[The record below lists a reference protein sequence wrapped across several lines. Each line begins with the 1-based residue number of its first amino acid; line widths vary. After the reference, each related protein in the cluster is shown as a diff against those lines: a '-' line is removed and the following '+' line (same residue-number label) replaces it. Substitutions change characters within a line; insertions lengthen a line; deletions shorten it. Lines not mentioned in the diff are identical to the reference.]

1 LGLSANR
8 IIATILLFSVSFYQ
22 MNEKLETQDLLNK
35 LICFSN
41 SFNYF
46 SIHVSNN
53 HPSNYN
59 LIAAFG
65 AKRFIRSLQEL
76 QLDDSEFKFGLIT
89 YDLKNQLENLQSIH
103 MDKNDLDDIYFFI
116 PEIIVEVKNGLI
128 NVSPRER
135 ENEFYLCDNYRPNK
149 SKSKQTI
156 NIKCSTTKEEYLNSV
171 NQLKSHIQKGDI
183 YEINYC
189 INHYSSDAELDPN
202 SLFLSLNDIS
212 EAPFASYTRL
222 NNLYVICSSPERFI
236 CKQENKIITQPIKGT
251 APRGENSI
259 LDETNKKNLRKDEK
273 EINENVMIVD
283 VSRNDLSRIAK
294 KSTVQ
299 AIKLFEV
306 ETYKQVHQLVSTVT
320 CTLKDDSTFES
331 IIKATFPP
339 ASMTGAPKIRA
350 MQLIDEYENFRRGAY
365 SGSIGFI
372 DDKGNFD
379 FNVVIRSIIYN
390 AQTNYFSFASG
401 SAITSKCDPEKEYEE
416 CKLKAKAMEKVI
428 NTINFE

>member
-1 LGLSANR
+1 
-8 IIATILLFSVSFYQ
+8 
-22 MNEKLETQDLLNK
+22 MNEKLEAQDLLNK

-41 SFNYF
+41 LFKHF

-53 HPSNYN
+53 HPSNYDI
-59 LIAAFG
+59 IAAFG
-65 AKRFIRSLQEL
+65 TKKIISSLQEL
-76 QLDDSEFKFGLIT
+76 QLDDHEFKFGLIS
-89 YDLKNQLENLQSIH
+89 YDLKNQLENLQSVH
-103 MDKNDLDDIYFFI
+103 KDEYDLDDIYFFI
-116 PEIIVEVKNGLI
+116 PEIIIEVKDGLI
-128 NVSPRER
+128 NVTPRER
-135 ENEFYLCDNYRPNK
+135 EEEFYLCDNFKSNK
-149 SKSKQTI
+149 SKKNQPI
-156 NIKCSTTKEEYLNSV
+156 NIKCSTTKEQYLNSV
-171 NQLKSHIQKGDI
+171 NLLKSHIQNGDI

-189 INHYSSDAELDPN
+189 INHYSSDAELDPDD
-202 SLFLSLNDIS
+202 LFLSLNAIS

-259 LDETNKKNLRKDEK
+259 LDETNKNNLRKDAK

-320 CTLKDDSTFES
+320 CTLKKDSTFKS

-365 SGSIGFI
+365 SGCIGFI

-390 AQTNYFSFASG
+390 AHTNYFSFASG

-428 NTINFE
+428 FKMNF

>member
-1 LGLSANR
+1 
-8 IIATILLFSVSFYQ
+8 
-22 MNEKLETQDLLNK
+22 MNEKLDIENLLKK
-35 LICFSN
+35 LVCFSN

-53 HPSNYN
+53 HPSNYEI
-59 LIAAFG
+59 IAAFG
-65 AKRFIRSLQEL
+65 AKKIIHSLREL
-76 QLDDSEFKFGLIT
+76 HLNDGEFKFGFIS
-89 YDLKNQLENLQSIH
+89 YDLKNQLENLQSNQK
-103 MDKNDLDDIYFFI
+103 DEYKLDDVCFFI
-116 PEIIVEVKNGLI
+116 PEIIIVFKDGEI
-128 NVSPRER
+128 NVSPQES
-135 ENEFYLCDNYRPNK
+135 ENEFYLFDNYRPNK
-149 SKSKQTI
+149 TKNKQAI
-156 NIKCSTTKEEYLNSV
+156 NIKCSTTKEEYLSSV
-171 NQLKSHIQKGDI
+171 NQLKNHIQKGDI

-189 INHYSSDAELDPN
+189 INHYSSDAELDPDD
-202 SLFLSLNDIS
+202 LFLRLNAIS

-222 NNLYVICSSPERFI
+222 NNTYIICSSPERFI

-251 APRGENSI
+251 APRGKNII
-259 LDETNKKNLRKDEK
+259 LDETNKNNLRKDAK

-299 AIKLFEV
+299 ASRLFDV

-320 CTLKDDSTFES
+320 CTIKDDISFES
-331 IIKATFPP
+331 IVRATFPP

-372 DDKGNFD
+372 DNKGDFD

-390 AQTNYFSFASG
+390 AKTNYFSFASG

-428 NTINFE
+428 NEINFE